1 MEKPL
6 ISFDFAIKYLLKN
19 KGDYDI
25 IEGFISALFASQGYP
40 PIKINALLDTESNK
54 EELEL
59 KKSIADL
66 VVEDADG
73 NKYIVEIERA
83 YTPNFMHKAC
93 FNSSRLVVDGIYGS
107 QDYTTIKKIFH
118 ISLLYFSTKGME
130 KPIYHGKTIVHEV
143 DTKHPVDVSIA
154 NEGLVIFNSPNVF
167 PEYFFISVPMFDDVI
182 NSEIDEWLYVMK
194 HSEIKQGFKSPYM
207 TKVAERLSVIKMSSE
222 ERNEYIY
229 YQKQSVHS
237 QDILNAA
244 RAEGEAK
251 GEVKGIS
258 IGEARGEKKK
268 AVEIARVMLAKNKS
282 VEEIEEFT
290 GLSKDDV
297 ARILLNRSI
306 KY

>member
-6 ISFDFAIKYLLKN
+6 ISFDFAIKYLLKH

-40 PIKINALLDTESNK
+40 PIKINALLDSESNK

-66 VVEDADG
+66 VVEDAEG

-93 FNSSRLVVDGIYGS
+93 FNSSRLVVDGIYGN

-118 ISLLYFSTKGME
+118 ISLLYFSTKEMQ
-130 KPIYHGKTIVHEV
+130 KPIYHGKTIIHEV

-154 NEGLVIFNSPNVF
+154 NEGLVIFNTPNVF

-237 QDILNAA
+237 QDILSAA
-244 RAEGEAK
+244 EAKGEAK
-251 GEVKGIS
+251 GRVEGIS
-258 IGEARGEKKK
+258 IGEAKGESKK
-268 AVEIARVMLAKNKS
+268 AIEIARAMLAKKKPI
-282 VEEIEEFT
+282 EEIEEFT
-290 GLSKDDV
+290 GLSKGE
-297 ARILLNRSI
+297 IEKL
-306 KY
+306 

>member
-6 ISFDFAIKYLLKN
+6 ISFDYAIKYLLKN

-118 ISLLYFSTKGME
+118 ISLLYFQKIGFLNL
-130 KPIYHGKTIVHEV
+130 H
-143 DTKHPVDVSIA
+143 
-154 NEGLVIFNSPNVF
+154 LVLKFLF
-167 PEYFFISVPMFDDVI
+167 PMF
-182 NSEIDEWLYVMK
+182 
-194 HSEIKQGFKSPYM
+194 
-207 TKVAERLSVIKMSSE
+207 
-222 ERNEYIY
+222 
-229 YQKQSVHS
+229 
-237 QDILNAA
+237 
-244 RAEGEAK
+244 
-251 GEVKGIS
+251 
-258 IGEARGEKKK
+258 
-268 AVEIARVMLAKNKS
+268 
-282 VEEIEEFT
+282 
-290 GLSKDDV
+290 
-297 ARILLNRSI
+297 
-306 KY
+306 

>member
-130 KPIYHGKTIVHEV
+130 KPIYHGKTIIHEV

-154 NEGLVIFNSPNVF
+154 NEGLVIFNTPNVF

-182 NSEIDEWLYVMK
+182 NTEIDEWLYVMK

-207 TKVAERLSVIKMSSE
+207 TKVAERLSVIKMNSA

-237 QDILNAA
+237 QDILQSA
-244 RAEGEAK
+244 EAK
-251 GEVKGIS
+251 GRVEGKAEGKAE
-258 IGEARGEKKK
+258 GRTEEKM
-268 AVEIARVMLAKNKS
+268 EIALNLLRQNLPLDAIS
-282 VEEIEEFT
+282 SAT
-290 GLSKDDV
+290 GLSHDE
-297 ARILLNRSI
+297 LNELKS
-306 KY
+306 KL